1 MDWVSKKAGWQVD
14 PQLICTAVPDTDLD
28 IDEGAVRL
36 PPLPRCERCT
46 RLERELV
53 DARGRADAA
62 WARSLLDRDRVAEAE
77 SQLDWLRH
85 AAGRSVG
92 KESELAF
99 LEDERE
105 KLGALVEAHKE
116 RADDGAAELMRLRNR
131 ELTRDDVGDGLR
143 AGLLECT
150 TAALGTAR
158 RQIARTRDL
167 LAKVTTMA
175 VSPRGVGGGG
185 GSGRRDD
192 PGALAYLIGTAMAEI
207 EADALA
213 EKTEGYLG
221 DVGVDGG
228 DGDRSVD
235 DEIERLRAA
244 LAEHEAEGG
253 PLRPPK
259 EAEAAAAAAAAASG
273 SGRRG
278 RSRSVT
284 FADEEG
290 RRAASASASPGRGGE
305 GVCPLRMA
313 EQQAYIGELLRA
325 VKARDGTVEALGDA
339 LAAAREARERDVAAL
354 QTQLDAAHAA
364 MGLSAG
370 GGGAGRSGRLSS
382 PRGG

>member
-1 MDWVSKKAGWQVD
+1 MLQQDAPRVLCVVSPNMQGPGGVYTLARDLWADEPFWIQSDGEKVIYVGKKGRYYIGKIGMREKSAGWCYSRKTVKDGAPDDMDWVSKKAGWQVD
-14 PQLICTAVPDTDLD
+14 PQLVCTAVPDADLD

-46 RLERELV
+46 RLERELA

-105 KLGALVEAHKE
+105 KLGALVEAHKS
-116 RADDGAAELMRLRNR
+116 RADEAAAELTRLRNR

-150 TAALGTAR
+150 TAALDTAR

-185 GSGRRDD
+185 G
-192 PGALAYLIGTAMAEI
+192 
-207 EADALA
+207 
-213 EKTEGYLG
+213 
-221 DVGVDGG
+221 GG
-228 DGDRSVD
+228 
-235 DEIERLRAA
+235 
-244 LAEHEAEGG
+244 
-253 PLRPPK
+253 
-259 EAEAAAAAAAAASG
+259 
-273 SGRRG
+273 
-278 RSRSVT
+278 
-284 FADEEG
+284 
-290 RRAASASASPGRGGE
+290 
-305 GVCPLRMA
+305 
-313 EQQAYIGELLRA
+313 
-325 VKARDGTVEALGDA
+325 
-339 LAAAREARERDVAAL
+339 
-354 QTQLDAAHAA
+354 
-364 MGLSAG
+364 
-370 GGGAGRSGRLSS
+370 
-382 PRGG
+382 